1 MPENFNPR
9 PDSSAEKLIH
19 EVFGTLE
26 READPTIARQR
37 LANQL
42 RRGREDNSAAAVAA
56 RPLMRPVF
64 KVAAFL
70 CGLILMASFA
80 GNIQIPGWDDGQQ
93 VTLLL
98 PQSFEADDYN
108 HWVALFANRADNLAA
123 DGGHSLVVDYY
134 EDEGRCYLKLNI
146 LGVSYSEANEWVRG
160 VMATIPDLDHT
171 PYSIQQPLV
180 PYSVTVRDMLAFQL
194 GNTDGVERSVMRAWY
209 AEGQRPSRNCYM
221 FLVARPK
228 DAPRPIFGES
238 F

>member
-9 PDSSAEKLIH
+9 PDSPAEKLIH
-19 EVFGTLE
+19 EVFGTLQQ
-26 READPTIARQR
+26 EADSTVARQR

-42 RRGREDNSAAAVAA
+42 RRGRDEHSPAAATA
-56 RPLMRPVF
+56 RPMLRPVF

-93 VTLLL
+93 VTILL
-98 PQSFEADDYN
+98 PETFVPDNYN

-123 DGGHSLVVDYY
+123 GGGHSLVVDYY
-134 EDEGRCYLKLNI
+134 QDSGRYYLKINI
-146 LGVSYSEANEWVRG
+146 LGVSYSEANEWTRE
-160 VMATIPDLDHT
+160 VMAGIPDLDHT

-194 GNTDGVERSVMRAWY
+194 GDTDGVERSVMRAWY

-228 DAPRPIFGES
+228 DAPRPVYGEN